1 MRYQGRLSSWNDE
14 KGYGFVTPNGGG
26 DKVFVHVKAFVS
38 KRRRPVDG
46 DLITYAVVRDS
57 RNRLRANDVRYPR
70 EPRASPKRA
79 IPRYAAATALVLL
92 FGCVVIA
99 LALLGKTPFFVPF
112 AYLIASGLTFIVYGF
127 DKSAAMNGRWRT
139 QEGTLHLLSLLGG
152 WPGALVAQQMF
163 RHKSRKLEF
172 QVVFWMTV
180 VLNCGVL
187 GWSATESGASAIRAT
202 LGVAEGSNYALE
214 RTRYG

>member
-1 MRYQGRLSSWNDE
+1 MRYQGRLTNWNDD

-26 DKVFVHVKAFVS
+26 DKVFVHVTAFVS
-38 KRRRPVDG
+38 RRRRPADG

-57 RNRLRANDVRYPR
+57 RNRLKADDIRYPL
-70 EPRASPKRA
+70 EPTRSSKQAM
-79 IPRYAAATALVLL
+79 PRYSVATALILP

-112 AYLIASGLTFIVYGF
+112 AYVIASGVSFIAYGF

-139 QEGTLHLLSLLGG
+139 PETTLHLLSLLGG

-163 RHKSRKLEF
+163 HHKSRKLEF
-172 QVVFWMTV
+172 QVICWITV

-187 GWSATESGASAIRAT
+187 AWSATDTGASAIRVT
-202 LGVAEGSNYALE
+202 LGVAE
-214 RTRYG
+214 